1 MEILLLFATLIAYNV
16 FSYMGIV
23 AAAQLTMK
31 KKLAIQKQLILFV
44 IGIAA
49 MAAALFTAFLFVPL
63 AAIVLF
69 AVMFFGVQSIT
80 NISAIKSAQ
89 FALIYSVIVV
99 VLASLESYL
108 VTALLLAK

>member
-1 MEILLLFATLIAYNV
+1 MEILLLFATVIAYNV
-16 FSYMGIV
+16 FSYMGIL
-23 AAAQLTMK
+23 AAAQLTVK
-31 KKLAIQKQLILFV
+31 KKLPVQKQLMLFV

-49 MAAALFTAFLFVPL
+49 MAAALFMAFLFVPL
-63 AAIVLF
+63 AAIILF
-69 AVMFFGVQSIT
+69 AVMFFGVQRIA
-80 NISAIKSAQ
+80 NISANKSAQ